1 MTVWRLLVD
10 GEADGPWNMGVD
22 EALLNSAQ
30 QGLPTLR
37 FYHWTGPW
45 LSLGYGQ
52 RRHASRLEELEAQ
65 GLQVVHRITGGRA
78 VLHGC
83 DLTYSVTLPE
93 SLLPAGIQ
101 ASYGKIA
108 DALVAGLTGL
118 GLEVERSGRKSAA
131 VGADGFD
138 CFAAPAMDEICA
150 QGRKLVGSAQRR
162 AGGGV
167 LQHGSIRFKPDS
179 EAIQQAAGL
188 VPGVATSL
196 WELGC
201 EADLDALRG
210 SMIEAFSKAFAV
222 NIESGELSSAERAIA
237 DRRERSPQPNMLS

>member
-22 EALLNSAQ
+22 EALLTSAQ
-30 QGLPTLR
+30 QGLPSLR

-52 RRHASRLEELEAQ
+52 RRHASRLLELEAQ

-83 DLTYSVTLPE
+83 DLTYSVTVPE

-118 GLEVERSGRKSAA
+118 GLQVERSGRKAGA
-131 VGADGFD
+131 TAADGFD

-150 QGRKLVGSAQRR
+150 QGQKLVGSAQRR

-167 LQHGSIRFKPDS
+167 LQHGSIRFQPDA
-179 EAIQQAAGL
+179 EAIQRAAGL

-196 WELGC
+196 RELGC
-201 EADLDALRG
+201 EADLDSLRG
-210 SMIEAFSKAFAV
+210 SMVEAFSRAFAV
-222 NIESGELSSAERAIA
+222 NIEPGELSSAERAIA
-237 DRRERSPQPNMLS
+237 ARRNHSPQPNMSS